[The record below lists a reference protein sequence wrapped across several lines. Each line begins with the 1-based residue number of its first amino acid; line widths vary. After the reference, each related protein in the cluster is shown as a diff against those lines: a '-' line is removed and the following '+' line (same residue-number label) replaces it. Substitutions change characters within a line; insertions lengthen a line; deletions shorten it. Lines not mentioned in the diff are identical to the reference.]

1 MEHNEYLFRDE
12 PEAIL
17 RVLPT
22 MSLRILRIKIC
33 KLLKLDARQ
42 MDLTIWLRMG
52 QGTLVKLDREHDARD
67 IDWLGIERGSK
78 IVYRAQEHKYV

>member
-1 MEHNEYLFRDE
+1 MEHNEDVFQDE

-22 MSLRILRIKIC
+22 MSLRILRFKIC
-33 KLLKLDARQ
+33 KLLKHDARHTN
-42 MDLTIWLRMG
+42 LTIWLRG

-67 IDWLGIERGSK
+67 IDWLGIEKGSK
-78 IVYRAQEHKYV
+78 IVYRVQEHNYE